1 MSKALITLDTDEV
14 WDIWYGMV
22 QSREHLRDQFGPD
35 SNWAARIQGLVDK
48 YGDLYDAMREEDM
61 A

>member
-14 WDIWYGMV
+14 WDIWYGMT
-22 QSREHLRDQFGPD
+22 RTRDYL
-35 SNWAARIQGLVDK
+35 IDK
-48 YGDLYDAMREEDM
+48 YGECAWADKVHALADKYGAMYDAMREEDM